1 MTTLTG
7 YAVAAVPSEVPM
19 SRIAHEMRYE
29 FSDAAWQERH
39 AVTRVDQLREWMGG
53 DADGSLMQDI
63 ELGLARAPMAMR
75 ITPYVLNLIDW
86 SNFLQ
91 DPIRKQFIPVGS
103 EILPSHPL
111 LRMDS
116 LHERESS
123 PVDGLVHRYQ
133 DKALLLV
140 TDRCPVYCRFCTRS
154 YSVGLDTQSV
164 SKKRASPFQSRWDT
178 ILAYLRATPTIVD
191 VVVSGGDCF
200 RLKPARLLA
209 VGMGLLSVPSIRRI
223 RFATKGLAV
232 LPMKVTSD
240 HEWTDALVNISDAG
254 RNQGIEISFHTH
266 FNHPGEIT
274 DYTIAAAEL
283 LFKRGIRMRN
293 QSVLMA
299 GVNDDPEVMKQLVK
313 KLSNLHIQPYYV
325 YTCDLVDG
333 IEHMRCSV
341 RLACQIEKALRGITA
356 GYNTPLF
363 VVDTPGGGGK
373 RDVHS
378 FEHYDRQ
385 TGLAVY
391 RAPSVRPDQLFTY
404 PDPLQSL
411 SPDAQAA
418 WLDPQRAKRIL
429 SDAVEA
435 AREKSMAV

>member
-1 MTTLTG
+1 
-7 YAVAAVPSEVPM
+7 M
-19 SRIAHEMRYE
+19 SRIAHETMRHE
-29 FSDAAWQERH
+29 FADAAWQDHH
-39 AVTRVDQLREWMGG
+39 AVTRVDQLREWMGA
-53 DADGSLMQDI
+53 DADGNLIRDV
-63 ELGLARAPMAMR
+63 ERGLARAPMALR
-75 ITPYVLNLIDW
+75 ITPYLLNLIDW
-86 SNFLQ
+86 SNFLE

-103 EILPSHPL
+103 ELLPSHPL
-111 LRMDS
+111 LKMDS
-116 LHERESS
+116 LHERKSS
-123 PVDGLVHRYQ
+123 PVDGLVHRYK
-133 DKALLLV
+133 DKVLLLA

-164 SKKRASPFQSRWDT
+164 LKKKVSPFQSRWDT
-178 ILAYLRATPTIVD
+178 ILAYLRVTPVIAD

-200 RLKPARLLA
+200 RLKPSRLLA
-209 VGMGLLSVPSIRRI
+209 IGMGLLSIPSIRRI

-232 LPMKVTSD
+232 LPMKITSD
-240 HEWTDALVNISDAG
+240 HKWTDALVNISDAG
-254 RNQGIEISFHTH
+254 RDQGVEISFHTH
-266 FNHPGEIT
+266 FNHPREIT

-313 KLSNLHIQPYYV
+313 KLSDLHIQPYYV

-341 RLACQIEKALRGITA
+341 RLACQIEKAVRGITA

-378 FEHYDRQ
+378 FEHYNTQ

-391 RAPSVRPDQLFTY
+391 RALSVRPDQLFTY

-418 WLDPQRAKRIL
+418 WVDPWRAKGMLRE
-429 SDAVEA
+429 AVRA
-435 AREKSMAV
+435 ARVKLMGLE

>member
-1 MTTLTG
+1 
-7 YAVAAVPSEVPM
+7 M
-19 SRIAHEMRYE
+19 SRIAREMNHE
-29 FSDAAWQERH
+29 FADAAWQESH
-39 AVTRVDQLREWMGG
+39 AVTRVDQLREWMVSGAARNQMR
-53 DADGSLMQDI
+53 DV
-63 ELGLARAPMAMR
+63 ELGLARATMAMR
-75 ITPYVLNLIDW
+75 ITPYILNLIDW
-86 SNFLQ
+86 SNFFQ
-91 DPIRKQFIPVGS
+91 DPIRKQFIPLGS

-111 LRMDS
+111 LKLDS
-116 LHERESS
+116 LRERETS
-123 PVDGLVHRYQ
+123 PVEGLVHRYH
-133 DKALLLV
+133 DKALLLA

-164 SKKRASPFQSRWDT
+164 SKRRTSPFQSRWDA
-178 ILAYLRATPTIVD
+178 IMAYLRATPVIVD

-200 RLKPARLLA
+200 RLKPSRLLA
-209 VGMGLLSVPSIRRI
+209 IGMDLLSVSSIRRI

-240 HEWTDALVNISDAG
+240 HEWTDALVNVSDAG
-254 RNQGIEISFHTH
+254 RTRGVEVSFHTH
-266 FNHPGEIT
+266 FNHPVEIT
-274 DYTIAAAEL
+274 DYTMAAAEL

-313 KLSNLHIQPYYV
+313 RLSDLHIQPYYV

-341 RLACQIEKALRGITA
+341 RLACQIEKAVRGITA
-356 GYNTPLF
+356 GYNTPSF
-363 VVDTPGGGGK
+363 VVDSPGGGGK

-411 SPDAQAA
+411 SQDAQAA
-418 WLDPQRAKRIL
+418 WLDPQRAKRLL

-435 AREKSMAV
+435 AGAKWMEV

>member
-1 MTTLTG
+1 
-7 YAVAAVPSEVPM
+7 M
-19 SRIAHEMRYE
+19 SRIAHEMNE
-29 FSDAAWQERH
+29 KFADASWQERH
-39 AVTRVDQLREWMGG
+39 AVTRVDQLREWM
-53 DADGSLMQDI
+53 DDTDSTLMRDI

-103 EILPSHPL
+103 EMLPSHPL
-111 LRMDS
+111 LQMDS
-116 LHERESS
+116 LHEQESS
-123 PVDGLVHRYQ
+123 PIDGFVHRYQ
-133 DKALLLV
+133 DKALLLA
-140 TDRCPVYCRFCTRS
+140 TDRCPVYCRYCTRS
-154 YSVGLDTQSV
+154 YSVGLDTQSFF
-164 SKKRASPFQSRWDT
+164 KKRAPPFQSRWNT
-178 ILAYLRATPTIVD
+178 ILAYLRATPVIAD

-200 RLKPARLLA
+200 RLKPSRLLTI
-209 VGMGLLSVPSIRRI
+209 GKGLLSVPSIRRV

-240 HEWTDALVNISDAG
+240 HEWTDALVSISNAG
-254 RNQGIEISFHTH
+254 RDQGVEISFHTH
-266 FNHPGEIT
+266 FNHPLEVT
-274 DYTIAAAEL
+274 DYTIAAADL

-299 GVNDDPEVMKQLVK
+299 GVNDDPEVLKQLVK
-313 KLSNLHIQPYYV
+313 KLSDLHIQPYYV
-325 YTCDLVDG
+325 YSCDLVDG
-333 IEHMRCSV
+333 LEHMRCSI

-378 FEHYDRQ
+378 FEHYDNQ
-385 TGLAVY
+385 TGVAVY
-391 RAPSVRPDQLFTY
+391 QAPAVRPGQLFTY

-411 SPDAQAA
+411 SPEAQAA
-418 WLDPQRAKRIL
+418 WLDPQRANRML
-429 SDAVEA
+429 SDAIEA
-435 AREKSMAV
+435 ARAKLMAV

>member
-1 MTTLTG
+1 MNPIPQDM
-7 YAVAAVPSEVPM
+7 VIP
-19 SRIAHEMRYE
+19 E
-29 FSDAAWQERH
+29 FADAAWQERS
-39 AVTRVDQLREWMGG
+39 AVTRVDQLRERMGG
-53 DADGSLMQDI
+53 GANGNLMRDV
-63 ELGLARAPMAMR
+63 ELGLSRAPMAMR

-116 LHERESS
+116 LHEQESS
-123 PVDGLVHRYQ
+123 PVDGLVHRYP
-133 DKALLLV
+133 DKALLIA

-164 SKKRASPFQSRWDT
+164 SKKRASPFRTRWNAV
-178 ILAYLRATPTIVD
+178 LAYLRATPVIVD

-200 RLKPARLLA
+200 RLNPSQLLA
-209 VGMGLLSVPSIRRI
+209 IGRGLLSISSIRHI

-240 HEWTDALVNISDAG
+240 HEWTNALVNISDAG
-254 RNQGIEISFHTH
+254 RNQGVDISLHTH
-266 FNHPGEIT
+266 FNHPREIT

-293 QSVLMA
+293 QSLLMA
-299 GVNDDPEVMKQLVK
+299 GVNDDPEVMKGLVK
-313 KLSNLHIQPYYV
+313 KLSHLHIQPYYV
-325 YTCDLVDG
+325 FACDLVDG
-333 IEHMRCSV
+333 IEHMRCSIS
-341 RLACQIEKALRGITA
+341 LACQIEKAIRGITA

-363 VVDTPGGGGK
+363 AVDTPGGGGK

-378 FEHYDRQ
+378 FEHYNRQ
-385 TGLAVY
+385 TGIAVY
-391 RAPSVRPDQLFTY
+391 RAPSVRPDQLFIY

-411 SPDAQAA
+411 SSDAQAA
-418 WLDPQRAKRIL
+418 WLDPQRAKRML
-429 SDAVEA
+429 TDAVQA
-435 AREKSMAV
+435 AQAKSVTD

>member
-1 MTTLTG
+1 MD
-7 YAVAAVPSEVPM
+7 
-19 SRIAHEMRYE
+19 RIAREMMTHD
-29 FSDAAWQERH
+29 FTDAAWQERH
-39 AVTRVDQLREWMGG
+39 AITRVDQLRAWMGVAAG
-53 DADGSLMQDI
+53 DDLMRDI

-111 LRMDS
+111 RRMDP

-133 DKALLLV
+133 DKALLLA

-154 YSVGLDTQSV
+154 YGVGLDTQSV
-164 SKKRASPFQSRWDT
+164 SKKRSPAFQSRWDT
-178 ILAYLRATPTIVD
+178 ILAYLRATPVIVD

-200 RLKPARLLA
+200 RLKPSRLLTI
-209 VGMGLLSVPSIRRI
+209 GMGLLSIPSIRRV

-240 HEWTDALVNISDAG
+240 HEWTDALVEVSDAG
-254 RNQGIEISFHTH
+254 RNRGVEVSFHTH
-266 FNHPGEIT
+266 FNHPREIT
-274 DYTIAAAEL
+274 AYTIAAAEL
-283 LFKRGIRMRN
+283 LFKAGIRMRN

-299 GVNDDPEVMKQLVK
+299 GVNDDPEVMQQLVK
-313 KLSNLHIQPYYV
+313 TLSDLHIQPYYV
-325 YTCDLVDG
+325 YTCDLIDG
-333 IEHMRCSV
+333 IEHLRCSV
-341 RLACQIEKALRGITA
+341 RLACQIEKAVRGISA

-373 RDVHS
+373 RDIHS
-378 FEHYDRQ
+378 FEHYDSQ
-385 TGLAVY
+385 TGIAVY
-391 RAPSVRPDQLFTY
+391 QAPSVRPKQLFTY
-404 PDPLQSL
+404 PDPLHSL
-411 SPDAQAA
+411 APDVQVA
-418 WLDPQRAKRIL
+418 WSDPQHANRML
-429 SDAVEA
+429 TDAVEA
-435 AREKSMAV
+435 GRAKSMGFE

>member
-1 MTTLTG
+1 MTTLTD
-7 YAVAAVPSEVPM
+7 YAVAAVPREVPM
-19 SRIAHEMRYE
+19 HRIAHEMRYE

-39 AVTRVDQLREWMGG
+39 AVTRVDQLGEWIGV
-53 DADGSLMQDI
+53 DADDNLMRDI

-103 EILPSHPL
+103 EILLSHPL
-111 LRMDS
+111 LTMDS

-123 PVDGLVHRYQ
+123 PVDGLVHRYP

-154 YSVGLDTQSV
+154 YSVGQDTHSV
-164 SKKRASPFQSRWDT
+164 SKKRASPFQSRWDA
-178 ILAYLRATPTIVD
+178 ILAYLRVTPTVVD
-191 VVVSGGDCF
+191 LVVSGGDCF
-200 RLKPARLLA
+200 RLKPSRLLA
-209 VGMGLLSVPSIRRI
+209 IGMGLLSIPSIRRI

-240 HEWTDALVNISDAG
+240 HEWTDALVKISDTG
-254 RNQGIEISFHTH
+254 RNQGVEISLHTH
-266 FNHPGEIT
+266 FNHPREIT
-274 DYTIAAAEL
+274 EYTIAATEL

-313 KLSNLHIQPYYV
+313 KLSDLHIQPYYV

-333 IEHMRCSV
+333 IEHMRCSIAV
-341 RLACQIEKALRGITA
+341 ACQIEKALRGITA

-385 TGLAVY
+385 IGIAVY

-418 WLDPQRAKRIL
+418 WFDAQCAKRIL
-429 SDAVEA
+429 SGAVEA

>member
-1 MTTLTG
+1 
-7 YAVAAVPSEVPM
+7 M
-19 SRIAHEMRYE
+19 SRIAREMRRE
-29 FSDAAWQERH
+29 FADAAWQVRH
-39 AVTRVDQLREWMGG
+39 ALTRIDQIREWMG
-53 DADGSLMQDI
+53 DAVDGNLLRDI
-63 ELGLARAPMAMR
+63 EFGLAHAPMAMR

-103 EILPSHPL
+103 EIIPSHPL
-111 LRMDS
+111 LKMDS
-116 LHERESS
+116 LHERDSS

-133 DKALLLV
+133 DKALLLA

-154 YSVGLDTQSV
+154 YRVGLDTESV
-164 SKKRASPFQSRWDT
+164 AKKRAAPFQSRWDT
-178 ILAYLRATPTIVD
+178 TLAYLRATPVIVD

-200 RLKPARLLA
+200 CLKPSRLLA
-209 VGMGLLSVPSIRRI
+209 VGMGLLSIPSIRRI

-232 LPMKVTSD
+232 LPMKITSD
-240 HEWTDALVNISDAG
+240 HEWTDALVTISDAG
-254 RNQGIEISFHTH
+254 RNQGVEISFHTH

-293 QSVLMA
+293 QSVLLA
-299 GVNDDPEVMKQLVK
+299 GVNDDTEVMKQLVK
-313 KLSNLHIQPYYV
+313 SLSNMHIQPYYV

-333 IEHMRCSV
+333 IEHMRCSI
-341 RLACQIEKALRGITA
+341 RTACEIEKALRGITA

-378 FEHYDRQ
+378 FEHYDNW
-385 TGLAVY
+385 TGIAVY
-391 RAPSVRPDQLFTY
+391 RSPSVRPDQLFIY

-411 SPDAQAA
+411 PSDAQAA
-418 WLDPQRAKRIL
+418 WLEPQRANRIL
-429 SDAVEA
+429 SNAVEA
-435 AREKSMAV
+435 ARTKAMAV

>member
-1 MTTLTG
+1 
-7 YAVAAVPSEVPM
+7 
-19 SRIAHEMRYE
+19 
-29 FSDAAWQERH
+29 
-39 AVTRVDQLREWMGG
+39 
-53 DADGSLMQDI
+53 
-63 ELGLARAPMAMR
+63 
-75 ITPYVLNLIDW
+75 
-86 SNFLQ
+86 
-91 DPIRKQFIPVGS
+91 
-103 EILPSHPL
+103 
-111 LRMDS
+111 
-116 LHERESS
+116 
-123 PVDGLVHRYQ
+123 Q
-133 DKALLLV
+133 DKALLLA

-154 YSVGLDTQSV
+154 YSVGLDTGSV
-164 SKKRASPFQSRWDT
+164 SKKRASPFQMRWDS
-178 ILAYLRATPTIVD
+178 ILSYLRATPVIVD

-200 RLKPARLLA
+200 RLKPSRLLA
-209 VGMGLLSVPSIRRI
+209 IGMGLLSIPSIRRI

-240 HEWTDALVNISDAG
+240 HEWTDALVKISDVG
-254 RNQGIEISFHTH
+254 RDHGVEISFHTH
-266 FNHPGEIT
+266 FNHPGEISE
-274 DYTIAAAEL
+274 YTIAAAEL

-293 QSVLMA
+293 QSVLLA

-313 KLSNLHIQPYYV
+313 KLSDLHIQPYYV

-385 TGLAVY
+385 TGIAVY
-391 RAPSVRPDQLFTY
+391 RAPSVRPNQLFTY

-418 WLDPQRAKRIL
+418 WLAPQRAKRIL
-429 SDAVEA
+429 SNAVEV
-435 AREKSMAV
+435 ARVKSMAV

>member
-1 MTTLTG
+1 
-7 YAVAAVPSEVPM
+7 M
-19 SRIAHEMRYE
+19 SRIAHEMMRHE
-29 FSDAAWQERH
+29 FADAAWQERH
-39 AVTRVDQLREWMGG
+39 AVTRVDQLRAWVGG
-53 DADGSLMQDI
+53 DADGNLMRDI

-86 SNFLQ
+86 SNFFQ
-91 DPIRKQFIPVGS
+91 DPIRKQFIPIGS

-123 PVDGLVHRYQ
+123 PVDGLVHRYH
-133 DKALLLV
+133 DKALLLA

-154 YSVGLDTQSV
+154 YGVGLDTQLV
-164 SKKRASPFQSRWDT
+164 SKKRASPFQSRWNT
-178 ILAYLRATPTIVD
+178 ILAYLRATPVIVD

-200 RLKPARLLA
+200 RLKPSQLLA
-209 VGMGLLSVPSIRRI
+209 VGTGLLSIPSIRRI

-240 HEWTDALVNISDAG
+240 HEWTGALVNISDAG
-254 RNQGIEISFHTH
+254 RNQGVEISFHTH
-266 FNHPGEIT
+266 FNHPREIT

-283 LFKRGIRMRN
+283 LFKRGVRMRN
-293 QSVLMA
+293 QTVLMA

-313 KLSNLHIQPYYV
+313 KLSDLHIQPYYV
-325 YTCDLVDG
+325 YTCDLVGG

-341 RLACQIEKALRGITA
+341 GLACQIEKDLRGITA

-385 TGLAVY
+385 TGIAVY
-391 RAPSVRPDQLFTY
+391 RAPSVRPEQLFTY
-404 PDPLQSL
+404 VDPLQSL
-411 SPDAQAA
+411 SLDAQAA
-418 WLDPQRAKRIL
+418 WSDPQRASRIL
-429 SDAVEA
+429 SDAIEV
-435 AREKSMAV
+435 ARAKSMGFE